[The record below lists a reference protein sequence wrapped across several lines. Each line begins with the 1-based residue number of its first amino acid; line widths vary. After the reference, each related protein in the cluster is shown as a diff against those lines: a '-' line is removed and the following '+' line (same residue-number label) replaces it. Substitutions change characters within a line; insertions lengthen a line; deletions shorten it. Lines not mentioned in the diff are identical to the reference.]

1 MILLID
7 NYDSFTYNLYQQI
20 GSLGKNVRVVR
31 NDEITLEE
39 IEALEPE
46 AIVLSPGPGTPEEAG
61 ICIEVV
67 RSFFHRIPIL
77 GICLGHQA
85 IAAAFGAKIKRA
97 KTIKHGK
104 ISLIKH
110 DGKGLFQSL
119 SGPVPVMRYHSL
131 SVEQES
137 LPPKLE
143 VLATS
148 ADDEEI
154 MAIRHREYPVYGLQ
168 FHPESIGTKSGTDI
182 IQQFFRQYRKEKNM
196 KKYLMKLSD
205 RQALEE
211 TEMKEAI
218 EEILQEDATDS
229 EIAAFLVSLK
239 AKGETVEEI
248 AMLVNVLRQNALGAG
263 KPMSG
268 VMDNCGTGGDG
279 SQSFNI
285 STTSA
290 FVLAGAGVKIAKH
303 GNRSVS
309 SKTGSADVL
318 EHLGISLDY
327 MDGEVDELLEENGI
341 AFLFAP
347 HVHPK
352 MKRIMKVRRDLKI
365 PTIFNLIGPLTNPVQ
380 LDTQL
385 LGIYRRDMMEM
396 MAHVLGR
403 LGRKRAV
410 VVNGAG
416 YMDEAS
422 LAGENHLIL
431 LENGQTTKMI
441 VTPEEAGLPVYD
453 LDAIRGGEAKENAEI
468 LKRILEGEK
477 GAPRDTVLLNAGI
490 GLFANGKAKT
500 IQEGIQLAKESIDSG
515 AALSKLHY
523 LIDYSKQQK
532 KAGVL
537 V

>member
-20 GSLGKNVRVVR
+20 ASLGKNVRVVR
-31 NDEITLEE
+31 NDELTLEE
-39 IEALEPE
+39 IESLEPE

-61 ICIEVV
+61 ICVDVV
-67 RSFFHRIPIL
+67 RSFYHRIPIL

-85 IAAAFGAKIKRA
+85 IAAAFGTKIIQA
-97 KTIKHGK
+97 SQIKHGK

-110 DGKGLFQSL
+110 AGKGIFADFN
-119 SGPVPVMRYHSL
+119 GAIPVMRYHSL
-131 SVEQES
+131 VVDQDTLSQ
-137 LPPKLE
+137 KLE
-143 VLATS
+143 VLAHS
-148 ADDEEI
+148 VDDEEI
-154 MAIRHREYPVYGLQ
+154 MAIRHKEYPVYGLQ
-168 FHPESIGTKSGTDI
+168 FHPESIGTKTGTPI
-182 IQQFFRQYRKEKNM
+182 VKQFFQQYKKEKNM
-196 KKYLMKLSD
+196 KTYLLKLSNH
-205 RQALEE
+205 QPLEE
-211 TEMKEAI
+211 QEMASAI

-229 EIAAFLVSLK
+229 EIAAFLMALK
-239 AKGETVEEI
+239 SKGETVDEI
-248 AMLVNVLRQNALGAG
+248 ASLVDVLRKNALGSKKNLTG
-263 KPMSG
+263 I
-268 VMDNCGTGGDG
+268 MDNCGTGGDG

-285 STTSA
+285 STTAA
-290 FVLAGAGVKIAKH
+290 FVLAGAGVKVAKH

-318 EHLGISLDY
+318 EHLGLSLNYSEEETDQ
-327 MDGEVDELLEENGI
+327 LLEENGI

-347 HVHPK
+347 QVHPK
-352 MKRIMKVRRDLKI
+352 LKRIMKVRRDLRI

-380 LDTQL
+380 LETQL
-385 LGIYRRDMMEM
+385 LGIYRRDMLEM
-396 MAHVLGR
+396 MAKVLDR

-416 YMDEAS
+416 FMDEAS
-422 LAGENHLIL
+422 LAGENHLML
-431 LENGQTTKMI
+431 LENGKTKKI
-441 VTPEEAGLPVYD
+441 ILTPEDAGMPSYELE
-453 LDAIRGGEAKENAEI
+453 AIRGGEAKENAEI

-500 IQEGIQLAKESIDSG
+500 IPEGIQLAKESIDSG

-523 LIDYSKQQK
+523 LIDHSKLQQK
-532 KAGVL
+532 AVIS